1 MMKSIIY
8 IFLPYFLMSILA
20 MTEWSELLPKEF
32 LVMGSSP
39 LHGSIVW
46 LTYYLILQAG
56 KHLPK
61 SVGIDH
67 KLLLTW

>member
-1 MMKSIIY
+1 M
-8 IFLPYFLMSILA
+8 A
-20 MTEWSELLPKEF
+20 EWSEQEAKQY
-32 LVMGSSP
+32 LVGGSNP
-39 LHGSIVW
+39 HHGSIVG

-61 SVGIDH
+61 SVGTDH